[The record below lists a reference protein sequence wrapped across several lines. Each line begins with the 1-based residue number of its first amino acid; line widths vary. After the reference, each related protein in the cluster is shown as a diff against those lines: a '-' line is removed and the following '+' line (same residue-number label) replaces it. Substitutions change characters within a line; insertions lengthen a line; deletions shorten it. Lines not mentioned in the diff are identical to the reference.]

1 MQPVIIGTGIDLVFI
16 PRFEVVADKWKD
28 RFLDR
33 VFTTAERD
41 FCFQR
46 ANPVPSLA
54 ARFAAKEAFFKA
66 ARIRRLSWKDIEII
80 NDASGQPSFRL
91 SGEAARM
98 HGTHNILLSLSHDGD
113 YAAAQVTIEE

>member
-1 MQPVIIGTGIDLVFI
+1 MIIGTGIDLVFI
-16 PRFEVVADKWKD
+16 PRFEGVADKWKD
-28 RFLDR
+28 RFLGR
-33 VFTTAERD
+33 VFRPAERD
-41 FCFQR
+41 FCFKR

-66 ARIRRLSWKDIEII
+66 ARIRHLSWKDIEII

-91 SGEAARM
+91 YGEAARI
-98 HGTHNILLSLSHDGD
+98 HGSHNILLSLSHDGD